1 MIQLLKSKI
10 HRATVTEA
18 DLDYEGSISIC
29 PSLLYAS
36 GIIENEQ
43 VHVWNVTNGYR
54 MVTYALEAKENGK
67 ICINGAGAHHNKP
80 GDIVIIA
87 AFKYVQEEYA
97 KYNNNPRIIICDN
110 DNLIK
115 ETKGIY

>member
-10 HRATVTEA
+10 HRATVTGA
-18 DLDYEGSISIC
+18 DLEYEGSISIC
-29 PSLLYAS
+29 PNLLYTS

-54 MVTYALEAKENGK
+54 MVTYALTGK
-67 ICINGAGAHHNKP
+67 HAEICINGAGAHHNKP
-80 GDIVIIA
+80 GDVVIIA
-87 AFKYVQEEYA
+87 AFRYVQENDLGVYE
-97 KYNNNPRIIICDN
+97 KPRVIICDN